1 MQVMHVI
8 PVLDLLDGLAVRA
21 VRGERALY
29 RPIESS
35 LCATS
40 EPLAVAH
47 ALLAATGAR
56 TLYVADLD
64 AILRQGDH
72 AGQLAALLDALDALD
87 ALDRED
93 PAPRHASG
101 HGVEIWLDAGFTDF
115 PSMQTLFA
123 RIDSSRCVHGIQPSH
138 GATLVPVFGTE
149 TLHTIHAL
157 HEAEAAGFAP
167 VLSLDYRAGQLM
179 SEPSA
184 GHPRPDT
191 SWWPARVI
199 VMTLDHVGSYEGPD
213 LDTFAAIQARAG
225 NRELIG
231 AGGIRHAA
239 DLSAA
244 AHSGA
249 AAWLVA
255 SAVHD
260 RRLDLPSA
268 KP

>member
-1 MQVMHVI
+1 MQVLQVI
-8 PVLDLLDGLAVRA
+8 PVLDLLDGQAVRA
-21 VRGERALY
+21 VRGERARY

-35 LCATS
+35 LCASS
-40 EPLAVAH
+40 EPLVVAH
-47 ALLAATGAR
+47 ALLATTGAR
-56 TLYVADLD
+56 TLYVADLA

-72 AGQLAALLDALDALD
+72 AAHLAALLDALD
-87 ALDRED
+87 RED
-93 PAPRHASG
+93 QAPRQAGG

-115 PSMQTLFA
+115 PSMQTLFD
-123 RIDSSRCVHGIQPSH
+123 RIDSIRCVHGIQPPH

-149 TLHTIHAL
+149 TLQTIHAL

-167 VLSLDYRAGQLM
+167 VLSLDHRAGRLM
-179 SEPSA
+179 SELSA
-184 GHPRPDT
+184 GQPGPDT
-191 SWWPARVI
+191 SWWPSRVI

-213 LDTFAAIQARAG
+213 LDTFAAIRAQAG
-225 NRELIG
+225 DRELIG

-244 AHSGA
+244 ARSGA

-255 SAVHD
+255 SALHD
-260 RRLDLPSA
+260 RRLDLRPA

>member
-1 MQVMHVI
+1 MQVMQVI
-8 PVLDLLDGLAVRA
+8 PVLDLLDGFAVRA
-21 VRGERALY
+21 VRGERARY

-40 EPLAVAH
+40 EPLAIAH

-56 TLYVADLD
+56 TLYVADLG
-64 AILRQGDH
+64 AILQQGDH
-72 AGQLAALLDALDALD
+72 AGHLAALLDALDRQDQAV
-87 ALDRED
+87 
-93 PAPRHASG
+93 RHASG

-115 PSMQTLFA
+115 PSMQTLFD
-123 RIDSSRCVHGIQPSH
+123 RIDSIRCVHGIQPPRR
-138 GATLVPVFGTE
+138 ATLVPVFGTE
-149 TLHTIHAL
+149 TLHTPRAL
-157 HEAEAAGFAP
+157 REAEAAGFAP
-167 VLSLDYRAGQLM
+167 VLSLDHRAGRLI
-179 SEPSA
+179 SEPLA
-184 GHPRPDT
+184 GQPEPDT
-191 SWWPARVI
+191 SWWPSRVI

-213 LDTFAAIQARAG
+213 LDTFAAIREQAG
-225 NRELIG
+225 DRELIG

-255 SAVHD
+255 SALHD
-260 RRLDLPSA
+260 RRLDLPAA

>member
-1 MQVMHVI
+1 MQVI
-8 PVLDLLDGLAVRA
+8 PVLDLLDGFAVRA
-21 VRGERALY
+21 ARGERARY
-29 RPIESS
+29 RPVESS

-40 EPLAVAH
+40 EPLAIAH

-56 TLYVADLD
+56 TLYVADLG
-64 AILRQGDH
+64 AILQQGDH
-72 AGQLAALLDALDALD
+72 AGHLAALLDSLDALD
-87 ALDRED
+87 AS
-93 PAPRHASG
+93 A

-115 PSMQTLFA
+115 PSMQTLFD
-123 RIDSSRCVHGIQPSH
+123 RIGSLRCVHDVHPSH
-138 GATLVPVFGTE
+138 RATLVPVFGTE

-167 VLSLDYRAGQLM
+167 VLSLDHHAGRLM

-184 GHPRPDT
+184 GQLGLNTPDT
-191 SWWPARVI
+191 SWWPSRVI
-199 VMTLDHVGSYEGPD
+199 VMTLDHVGSYDGPD
-213 LDTFAAIQARAG
+213 LNTFATVRAQAG
-225 NRELIG
+225 DRELIG

-255 SAVHD
+255 SALHD
-260 RRLDLPSA
+260 RRLDLPAA

>member
-1 MQVMHVI
+1 MQVMQVI
-8 PVLDLLDGLAVRA
+8 PVLDLLDGFAVRA
-21 VRGERALY
+21 VRGERTRY

-35 LCATS
+35 LCASS
-40 EPLAVAH
+40 EPLAIAH

-56 TLYVADLD
+56 TLYVADLG
-64 AILRQGDH
+64 AILQQGDH
-72 AGQLAALLDALDALD
+72 ASHLAALLDALDRQD
-87 ALDRED
+87 Q
-93 PAPRHASG
+93 APRHVSG

-115 PSMQTLFA
+115 PSMQTLFD
-123 RIDSSRCVHGIQPSH
+123 RIDSIRRIHGIQPPH
-138 GATLVPVFGTE
+138 RATLVPVFGTE
-149 TLHTIHAL
+149 TLHAPHAL
-157 HEAEAAGFAP
+157 HEAVAAGFAP
-167 VLSLDYRAGQLM
+167 VLSLDHRAGRLI

-184 GHPRPDT
+184 GQPGPDT
-191 SWWPARVI
+191 SWWPSRVI

-213 LDTFAAIQARAG
+213 LDTFAAIRARAG
-225 NRELIG
+225 DRELIG

-255 SAVHD
+255 SALHD
-260 RRLDLPSA
+260 RRLDLPPA

>member
-1 MQVMHVI
+1 MQMMQVI
-8 PVLDLLDGLAVRA
+8 PVLDLLDGQAVRA
-21 VRGERALY
+21 VRGERARY

-56 TLYVADLD
+56 TLYIADLG

-72 AGQLAALLDALDALD
+72 AGHLAALLN
-87 ALDRED
+87 ALDRAD
-93 PAPRHASG
+93 HASG
-101 HGVEIWLDAGFTDF
+101 RNVEIWLDAGFTDF
-115 PSMQTLFA
+115 PSMHTLFD
-123 RIDSSRCVHGIQPSH
+123 RIESIRRTHGIARPSR
-138 GATLVPVFGTE
+138 ATLVPVFGTE
-149 TLHTIHAL
+149 TLLDTHAL
-157 HEAEAAGFAP
+157 RKAEAAGFAP
-167 VLSLDYRAGQLM
+167 VLSLDHRAGRLAGGLVAD
-179 SEPSA
+179 PSA
-184 GHPRPDT
+184 ARPDT
-191 SWWPARVI
+191 SWWPSRVI
-199 VMTLDHVGSYEGPD
+199 VMTLDHVGSYDGPD
-213 LDTFAAIQARAG
+213 LDTFAAIRAQAG
-225 NRELIG
+225 DRELIG

-244 AHSGA
+244 ARSGA

-255 SAVHD
+255 SALHD

>member
-1 MQVMHVI
+1 MQVMQVI

-21 VRGERALY
+21 VRGERARY

-47 ALLAATGAR
+47 ALLAATAAR
-56 TLYVADLD
+56 TLYVADLS

-72 AGQLAALLDALDALD
+72 AGHLAALLDALD
-87 ALDRED
+87 RED
-93 PAPRHASG
+93 KAPRHASG
-101 HGVEIWLDAGFTDF
+101 RGVEIWLDAGFTDF

-123 RIDSSRCVHGIQPSH
+123 RIDSSRCIHGIQPPH

-157 HEAEAAGFAP
+157 HEAEAAGFTS

-184 GHPRPDT
+184 AQPGPDT
-191 SWWPARVI
+191 SWWPSRVI

-213 LDTFAAIQARAG
+213 LDTFAAIRAQAG
-225 NRELIG
+225 DRELVG

-239 DLSAA
+239 DLAAA

>member
-1 MQVMHVI
+1 MPVMQVI
-8 PVLDLLDGLAVRA
+8 PVLDLLDGFAVRA
-21 VRGERALY
+21 VRGERARY
-29 RPIESS
+29 KPIESS

-56 TLYVADLD
+56 TLYIADLG
-64 AILRQGDH
+64 AILKQGDH
-72 AGQLAALLDALDALD
+72 ASHLAALLDSLDALD
-87 ALDRED
+87 AF
-93 PAPRHASG
+93 S

-115 PSMQTLFA
+115 PSMQTLFD
-123 RIDSSRCVHGIQPSH
+123 RIDSIRCVHGIQPPRR
-138 GATLVPVFGTE
+138 ATLVPVFGTE
-149 TLHTIHAL
+149 TLHTPHAL
-157 HEAEAAGFAP
+157 REAEAAGLAP
-167 VLSLDYRAGQLM
+167 LLSLDHRAGRLM

-184 GHPRPDT
+184 GEPGPDT
-191 SWWPARVI
+191 SWWPSRVI

-213 LDTFAAIQARAG
+213 LNTFADIRAQAG
-225 NRELIG
+225 DRELIG

-244 AHSGA
+244 AESGA

-255 SAVHD
+255 SALHD
-260 RRLDLPSA
+260 RRLGLPAA